1 MAKEINLFQK
11 KKDNYPT
18 KTTINLYYKEDKS
31 AGVSTFTLYV
41 IFIIVVLLALSKM
54 LVFDIISDLNKSEET
69 YAQYQAT
76 LDNYMA
82 ELENYEEVNDE
93 YNKYSYSYLSEQ
105 EKIQDR
111 MDVLSM
117 LEATIFAKSNVQS
130 VSISADI
137 ISVNL
142 TDIDLEST
150 AVLAKDIESYDIVE
164 NVTVN
169 TASFGGTY
177 TTRMV
182 ITLVSE
188 EAVEETTEAGGE
200 Q

>member
-31 AGVSTFTLYV
+31 AGISTFTLYV
-41 IFIIVVLLALSKM
+41 IFVVVILMALSKM
-54 LVFDIISDLNKSEET
+54 FVFDVISDLNKAE
-69 YAQYQAT
+69 AQYESYQDT
-76 LDNYMA
+76 LDTYMTSLANYD
-82 ELENYEEVNDE
+82 EVNAE
-93 YNKYSYSYLSEQ
+93 YSKYSYSYLSDQ

-111 MDVLSM
+111 MDVLAM
-117 LEATIFAKSNVQS
+117 LEATIFADSNVQS
-130 VSISADI
+130 VSISDDV
-137 ISVNL
+137 ISANL
-142 TDIDLEST
+142 TDIDLEKTS
-150 AVLAKDIESYDIVE
+150 VLAKKIEGYDIVD
-164 NVTVN
+164 NVSVN
-169 TASFGGTY
+169 TASYGGTY

-188 EAVEETTEAGGE
+188 GAAEETGGE

>member
-1 MAKEINLFQK
+1 MAKEIHLFPK

-31 AGVSTFTLYV
+31 AGISTFTLYV
-41 IFIIVVLLALSKM
+41 IFIIVILMALSKM
-54 LVFDIISDLNKSEET
+54 FVFDVITDLNKAEKQYNE
-69 YAQYQAT
+69 YQAT
-76 LDNYMA
+76 LDSYMSSLA
-82 ELENYEEVNDE
+82 DYEKVNDE
-93 YNKYSYSYLSEQ
+93 YNKYSYSYLTDQ

-111 MDVLSM
+111 MDVLKM
-117 LEATIFAKSNVQS
+117 LEATIFANSTVQS
-130 VSISADI
+130 VSISDDI
-137 ISVNL
+137 ISANL
-142 TDIDLEST
+142 TDIDLEKT
-150 AVLAKDIESYDIVE
+150 AVLAKALEEYEIVE

-188 EAVEETTEAGGE
+188 GATEETGGE

>member
-31 AGVSTFTLYV
+31 AGISTFTLYV
-41 IFIIVVLLALSKM
+41 IFIIVILMALSKM
-54 LVFDIISDLNKSEET
+54 FVFDVISDLNEAEAKYS
-69 YAQYQAT
+69 QYQAT
-76 LDNYMA
+76 LENYMSSLA
-82 ELENYEEVNDE
+82 DYEKVNDE
-93 YNKYSYSYLSEQ
+93 YNKYSYSYLTDQ

-111 MDVLSM
+111 MDVLKM
-117 LEATIFAKSNVQS
+117 LEATIFANSTVQS
-130 VSISADI
+130 VSISDDI
-137 ISVNL
+137 ISANL
-142 TDIDLEST
+142 TDIDLEKT
-150 AVLAKDIESYDIVE
+150 AVLAKALEEYEIVE

-188 EAVEETTEAGGE
+188 GAEETGGE

>member
-31 AGVSTFTLYV
+31 AGISTFTLYV
-41 IFIIVVLLALSKM
+41 IFIIVILMALSKM
-54 LVFDIISDLNKSEET
+54 FVFDVITDLNKAET
-69 YAQYQAT
+69 QYNEYQAT
-76 LDNYMA
+76 LDTYMSS
-82 ELENYEEVNDE
+82 LVDYEKVNDE
-93 YNKYSYSYLSEQ
+93 YNKYSYSYLTDQ

-111 MDVLSM
+111 MDVLKM
-117 LEATIFAKSNVQS
+117 LEATIFANSTVQS
-130 VSISADI
+130 VSISDDI
-137 ISVNL
+137 ISANL
-142 TDIDLEST
+142 TDIDLEKT
-150 AVLAKDIESYDIVE
+150 AVLAKTLEEYEIVE

-188 EAVEETTEAGGE
+188 GATEETGGE

>member
-1 MAKEINLFQK
+1 MAKEIYLFQK

-31 AGVSTFTLYV
+31 AGISTFTLYV
-41 IFIIVVLLALSKM
+41 IFIIVILMALSKM
-54 LVFDIISDLNKSEET
+54 FVFDVITDLNKAET
-69 YAQYQAT
+69 QYNEYQAT
-76 LDNYMA
+76 LDTYMSS
-82 ELENYEEVNDE
+82 LVDYEKVNDE
-93 YNKYSYSYLSEQ
+93 YNKYSYSYLTDQ

-111 MDVLSM
+111 MDVLKM
-117 LEATIFAKSNVQS
+117 LEATIFANSTVQS
-130 VSISADI
+130 VSISDDI
-137 ISVNL
+137 ISANL
-142 TDIDLEST
+142 TDIDLEKT
-150 AVLAKDIESYDIVE
+150 AVLAKTLEEYEIVE

-188 EAVEETTEAGGE
+188 GATEETGGE

>member
-1 MAKEINLFQK
+1 MAKEIHLFPK

-31 AGVSTFTLYV
+31 AGISTFTLYV
-41 IFIIVVLLALSKM
+41 IFIIVILMALSKM
-54 LVFDIISDLNKSEET
+54 FVFDVISDLNKAEK
-69 YAQYQAT
+69 QYNEYQVI
-76 LDNYMA
+76 LDSYMSGLKNYD
-82 ELENYEEVNDE
+82 EVNDE
-93 YNKYSYSYLSEQ
+93 YNKYSYSYLTDQ
-105 EKIQDR
+105 EKLQDR
-111 MDVLSM
+111 MDVLAM
-117 LEATIFAKSNVQS
+117 LEATIFANSNVQS
-130 VSISADI
+130 VSISEDI

-142 TDIDLEST
+142 TDIDLEET
-150 AVLAKDIESYDIVE
+150 AVLAKSIEGYDIVD
-164 NVTVN
+164 NVAVN

-188 EAVEETTEAGGE
+188 GAEAGGE

>member
-1 MAKEINLFQK
+1 MAKEIHLFAK

-31 AGVSTFTLYV
+31 AGISTFTLYV
-41 IFIIVVLLALSKM
+41 IFIIVILMALSK
-54 LVFDIISDLNKSEET
+54 LFVFDVIADLNKAEAKYED
-69 YAQYQAT
+69 YKAT
-76 LDNYMA
+76 LDTYMDSLANYD
-82 ELENYEEVNDE
+82 EVNAE
-93 YNKYSYSYLSEQ
+93 YSKYSYSYLSDQ

-111 MDVLSM
+111 MDVLGM
-117 LEATIFAKSNVQS
+117 LEATVYAKSNVQS
-130 VSISADI
+130 MSISGDV

-142 TDIDLEST
+142 TDINLEETS
-150 AVLAKDIESYDIVE
+150 VLAKSIEGYDMVE
-164 NVTVN
+164 TVNVN

-188 EAVEETTEAGGE
+188 GEAGGE

>member
-1 MAKEINLFQK
+1 MAKEIHLFAK

-31 AGVSTFTLYV
+31 AGISTFTLYV
-41 IFIIVVLLALSKM
+41 IFIIVILMALSKM
-54 LVFDIISDLNKSEET
+54 FVFDVIADLNKAEAKYEE
-69 YAQYQAT
+69 YQAT
-76 LDNYMA
+76 LDIYMDSLANYD
-82 ELENYEEVNDE
+82 EVNAE
-93 YNKYSYSYLSEQ
+93 YSKYSYSYLSEQ

-111 MDVLSM
+111 MDVLTM
-117 LEATIFAKSNVQS
+117 LEATIFANSNVQS
-130 VSISADI
+130 VSISDDV

-142 TDIDLEST
+142 TDIDLEET
-150 AVLAKDIESYDIVE
+150 GILANNIEGYDIVD
-164 NVTVN
+164 NVSVN
-169 TASFGGTY
+169 TASYGGTY

-188 EAVEETTEAGGE
+188 GATKETGGE

>member
-31 AGVSTFTLYV
+31 AGISTFTLYV
-41 IFIIVVLLALSKM
+41 IFIIVILMALSKM
-54 LVFDIISDLNKSEET
+54 FVFDVITDLNKAEKQYNE
-69 YAQYQAT
+69 YQAT
-76 LDNYMA
+76 LDTYMSSLA
-82 ELENYEEVNDE
+82 DYEKVNDE
-93 YNKYSYSYLSEQ
+93 YNKYSYSYLTDQ

-111 MDVLSM
+111 MDVLKM
-117 LEATIFAKSNVQS
+117 LEATIFANSTVQS
-130 VSISADI
+130 VSISDDI
-137 ISVNL
+137 ISANL
-142 TDIDLEST
+142 TDIDLEKT
-150 AVLAKDIESYDIVE
+150 AVLAKALEEYEIVE

-188 EAVEETTEAGGE
+188 GAEETGGE

>member
-31 AGVSTFTLYV
+31 AGISTFTLYV
-41 IFIIVVLLALSKM
+41 IFIIVILMALSKM
-54 LVFDIISDLNKSEET
+54 FVFDVITDLNKAET
-69 YAQYQAT
+69 QYNEYQAT
-76 LDNYMA
+76 LDTYMSSLA
-82 ELENYEEVNDE
+82 DYEKVNDE
-93 YNKYSYSYLSEQ
+93 YNKYSYSYLTDQ

-111 MDVLSM
+111 MDVLKM
-117 LEATIFAKSNVQS
+117 LEATIFANSTVQS
-130 VSISADI
+130 VSISDDI
-137 ISVNL
+137 ISANL
-142 TDIDLEST
+142 TDIDLEKT
-150 AVLAKDIESYDIVE
+150 AVLAKTLEEYEIVE

-188 EAVEETTEAGGE
+188 GATEETGGE

>member
-31 AGVSTFTLYV
+31 AGISTFTLYV
-41 IFIIVVLLALSKM
+41 IFIIVILMALSKM
-54 LVFDIISDLNKSEET
+54 FVFDVISDLNEAEAKYS
-69 YAQYQAT
+69 QYQAT
-76 LDNYMA
+76 LENYMSSLA
-82 ELENYEEVNDE
+82 DYEKVNDE
-93 YNKYSYSYLSEQ
+93 YNKYSYSYLTDQ

-111 MDVLSM
+111 MDVLKM
-117 LEATIFAKSNVQS
+117 LEATIFANSTVQS
-130 VSISADI
+130 VSISDDI
-137 ISVNL
+137 ISANL
-142 TDIDLEST
+142 TDIDLEKT
-150 AVLAKDIESYDIVE
+150 AVLAKSLEEYEIVE

-188 EAVEETTEAGGE
+188 GAEETGGE

>member
-31 AGVSTFTLYV
+31 AGISTFTLYV
-41 IFIIVVLLALSKM
+41 IFIIVILMALSKM
-54 LVFDIISDLNKSEET
+54 FVFDVITDLNKAEKQYNE
-69 YAQYQAT
+69 YQAT
-76 LDNYMA
+76 LDSYMSSLA
-82 ELENYEEVNDE
+82 DYEKVNDE
-93 YNKYSYSYLSEQ
+93 YNKYSYSYLTDQ

-111 MDVLSM
+111 MDVLKM
-117 LEATIFAKSNVQS
+117 LEATIFANSNVQS
-130 VSISADI
+130 VSISDDV
-137 ISVNL
+137 ISVSL
-142 TDIDLEST
+142 TDIDLEKT
-150 AVLAKDIESYDIVE
+150 AVLAKNIESYDIVD
-164 NVTVN
+164 NVAVN
-169 TASFGGTY
+169 TASYGGTY

-188 EAVEETTEAGGE
+188 GATEETGGE